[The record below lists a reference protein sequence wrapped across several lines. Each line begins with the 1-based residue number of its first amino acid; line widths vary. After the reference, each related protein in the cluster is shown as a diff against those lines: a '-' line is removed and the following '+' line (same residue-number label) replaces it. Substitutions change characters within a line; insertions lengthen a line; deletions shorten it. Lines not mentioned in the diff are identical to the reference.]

1 MTTIMTMKNIPLKQ
15 IHYKGITMQIP
26 QVWEYETEEYNEVI
40 FGDLFDFDGDGNLDV
55 FEQSMEFM
63 FLDEL
68 MQNESNDDDL
78 D

>member
-1 MTTIMTMKNIPLKQ
+1 MCYNLFVQNCTKIIGGGFIMTN
-15 IHYKGITMQIP
+15 G
-26 QVWEYETEEYNEVI
+26 I
-40 FGDLFDFDGDGNLDV
+40 FGDLFVFDGDGDLDV
-55 FEQSMEFM
+55 FEQTMEFM

>member
-1 MTTIMTMKNIPLKQ
+1 MNFLSNLVFKGVFIMTN
-15 IHYKGITMQIP
+15 G
-26 QVWEYETEEYNEVI
+26 I

-55 FEQSMEFM
+55 FEQTMEFM

>member
-1 MTTIMTMKNIPLKQ
+1 MPN
-15 IHYKGITMQIP
+15 G
-26 QVWEYETEEYNEVI
+26 I

-55 FEQSMEFM
+55 FEQTMEFM

-68 MQNESNDDDL
+68 MQTESNDDDL

>member
-1 MTTIMTMKNIPLKQ
+1 MTN
-15 IHYKGITMQIP
+15 GIL
-26 QVWEYETEEYNEVI
+26 
-40 FGDLFDFDGDGNLDV
+40 GDLFDFDGDGNLDV
-55 FEQSMEFM
+55 FEQTMEFM

>member
-1 MTTIMTMKNIPLKQ
+1 MNFLANLVFKGVFIMTN
-15 IHYKGITMQIP
+15 G
-26 QVWEYETEEYNEVI
+26 I

-55 FEQSMEFM
+55 FEQTMEFM

-68 MQNESNDDDL
+68 MQNESSDDDL

>member
-1 MTTIMTMKNIPLKQ
+1 MTN
-15 IHYKGITMQIP
+15 G
-26 QVWEYETEEYNEVI
+26 I

-55 FEQSMEFM
+55 FEQTMEFM

-68 MQNESNDDDL
+68 VQNESNDDDL

>member
-1 MTTIMTMKNIPLKQ
+1 MNFLANLVFKGVFIMTN
-15 IHYKGITMQIP
+15 G
-26 QVWEYETEEYNEVI
+26 I

-55 FEQSMEFM
+55 FEQTMEFM

>member
-1 MTTIMTMKNIPLKQ
+1 MNFLANLVFKGVFIMTN
-15 IHYKGITMQIP
+15 G
-26 QVWEYETEEYNEVI
+26 I
-40 FGDLFDFDGDGNLDV
+40 FGDLFDLDGDGNIDV
-55 FEQSMEFM
+55 FEQTMEFM

>member
-1 MTTIMTMKNIPLKQ
+1 MNFLANLVFKGVFIMTN
-15 IHYKGITMQIP
+15 G
-26 QVWEYETEEYNEVI
+26 I

-68 MQNESNDDDL
+68 MKTESNDDDL

>member
-1 MTTIMTMKNIPLKQ
+1 MLYYTRGKMNFLANLVFKGVFIMTN
-15 IHYKGITMQIP
+15 G
-26 QVWEYETEEYNEVI
+26 I
-40 FGDLFDFDGDGNLDV
+40 FGDLFDFDGDGDLDV
-55 FEQSMEFM
+55 FEQTMEFM